1 MSAVAEGA
9 PKNEVAPSSEVSSA
23 AAAKAT
29 FGKWLPVTAVAVGA
43 LLSVVWTASLLGL
56 SVWALLL
63 LV

>member
-1 MSAVAEGA
+1 MSAVVEGA
-9 PKNEVAPSSEVSSA
+9 SKNELAPSCEASPA
-23 AAAKAT
+23 ATFKAT